1 MRIPDLQFSPIS
13 ALSWVHIKYINMV
26 TSRYL
31 FHTHRMFIGDY
42 PGPLWSHGA
51 THKTGSH
58 TPNAGCLT
66 HSGVAHAGPR
76 HWPPAGS
83 PPPAPL
89 PSHTLWIFLYPVC
102 LMADTRQP
110 ASHPSAKRSRGLQ
123 SGRRRTCTAPAT
135 DPEHVPGPRPY
146 SHTGWLSHAWM
157 PPDGDRAGAAGRG
170 SHARPGKSPLS
181 AGARHRPA
189 AGRPRV
195 PVNGRRARS

>member
-1 MRIPDLQFSPIS
+1 MRIPDLQFSLIS

-31 FHTHRMFIGDY
+31 FHTHRIVIGDY

-58 TPNAGCLT
+58 TPSASCLT

-110 ASHPSAKRSRGLQ
+110 ASHTSAKRSCGLQ

-135 DPEHVPGPRPY
+135 DPEHAPGPCAYP
-146 SHTGWLSHAWM
+146 HAGWLQHGWVPRTATAAA
-157 PPDGDRAGAAGRG
+157 PPGADLMRGRG
-170 SHARPGKSPLS
+170 NRRSPQGPGT
-181 AGARHRPA
+181 AQRH
-189 AGRPRV
+189 GRPRA

>member
-58 TPNAGCLT
+58 TPNAGWPHALRRGPCGTPALAASRLAVSRAFT
-66 HSGVAHAGPR
+66 IAHVMDFLISSLLDGRHPAARFAPVGKKVTRLAVGPAAYMHGPGHGPR
-76 HWPPAGS
+76 TCPGSARLFAHWVAVTCMD
-83 PPPAPL
+83 AL
-89 PSHTLWIFLYPVC
+89 
-102 LMADTRQP
+102 
-110 ASHPSAKRSRGLQ
+110 
-123 SGRRRTCTAPAT
+123 GRR
-135 DPEHVPGPRPY
+135 PRRRR
-146 SHTGWLSHAWM
+146 
-157 PPDGDRAGAAGRG
+157 RARISCAAGEIAALRRG
-170 SHARPGKSPLS
+170 QAPPSGT
-181 AGARHRPA
+181 GARA
-189 AGRPRV
+189 